1 MQEVAMDTR
10 HIHVDEISVW
20 SWIAASA
27 FVLIVLGMVF
37 LGPRANVRMATPVLP
52 LAAPAVVPPEVVA
65 DPGA

>member
-1 MQEVAMDTR
+1 MDTR

-37 LGPRANVRMATPVLP
+37 LGPGANVRMATPVLP
-52 LAAPAVVPPEVVA
+52 LDRAGGRAARGGRGPGRVVRQ
-65 DPGA
+65 

>member
-1 MQEVAMDTR
+1 MDTR

-27 FVLIVLGMVF
+27 FVLIVLRVF
-37 LGPRANVRMATPVLP
+37 LLGTGENVRVATPVLP
-52 LAAPAVVPPEVVA
+52 LNAPAVVPPEVVA

>member
-1 MQEVAMDTR
+1 MDTR

-27 FVLIVLGMVF
+27 FVLIVLGMIF
-37 LGPRANVRMATPVLP
+37 LGPAANVRMATPVLP

-65 DPGA
+65 EPGT

>member
-1 MQEVAMDTR
+1 MDTR

-37 LGPRANVRMATPVLP
+37 LGPGANVRMATPVLP